1 MSRQTASFARPSSGG
16 AATFTLSRSPSQP
29 TISSRRLPGTT
40 FTPSVVWSGV
50 PGGDFRDWGFWD
62 AMRVQSI
69 IPAPA
74 THFLRMNLV
83 KGLVQMQ
90 SVGRVGGR
98 GSTCGNGKEN
108 RSDVN
113 NRLGQFLRPFVG
125 RAIGQAVGVAFALL
139 AAAGIAR
146 AQLTPSQVLVVYDSR
161 IPESLAVAEYYAGS
175 AKVPG
180 GVGSLPG
187 KRPGV
192 RAVNLNSLG
201 AAVTTPGN
209 IDYPSFASRLRDPI
223 RTHLTSNNLVGSV
236 RCIVLTKGLPHR
248 IFDTDNTNVGDNPS
262 LAATE
267 TTSLGDYTAA
277 SVDSELTLLFLGLDT
292 GEAGGNADSKAD
304 GMVLNPYWKSNQSIS
319 HFNANFAKV
328 SKTLANTNASGPIWA
343 SATATAMPN
352 RLLAGDIMLVCRLD
366 GPTVQV
372 VKDSLDRAQNII
384 ANVNTAAILFD
395 KDPAQ
400 LDNANAPFTSLYA
413 GNDYDLSRNYF
424 TTDGR
429 FPTNASPTIPAPGVN
444 YNAIAGF
451 DNFYVGPLLSWA
463 AGTAPIVN
471 QPVLF
476 LAHYGSNHN
485 GFSITT
491 GGTPAST
498 IYATS
503 FNYAPG
509 AIFNTI
515 ESYNGRDF
523 GGLGLGGTP
532 QQQASS
538 FLASGGTFAV
548 GHVWEPFANTLAD
561 NLYLTQNFVLGGLT
575 WAEAAWSSI
584 PTLSWMHVVLG
595 DPLAR
600 MDRSSEDLNADG
612 VINLEDLIRWEQLPT
627 NDPLRNLNRDAN
639 ITTADRNLL
648 TRTLR
653 QGERASLVGG
663 RP

>member
-1 MSRQTASFARPSSGG
+1 MP
-16 AATFTLSRSPSQP
+16 L
-29 TISSRRLPGTT
+29 
-40 FTPSVVWSGV
+40 
-50 PGGDFRDWGFWD
+50 
-62 AMRVQSI
+62 
-69 IPAPA
+69 
-74 THFLRMNLV
+74 
-83 KGLVQMQ
+83 
-90 SVGRVGGR
+90 VGRVCGR
-98 GSTCGNGKEN
+98 GSTCGNGKGN
-108 RSDVN
+108 RSGVKN
-113 NRLGQFLRPFVG
+113 WFGQVLGMGL
-125 RAIGQAVGVAFALL
+125 ALIS
-139 AAAGIAR
+139 AAGVAR
-146 AQLTPSQVLVVYDSR
+146 AQLSPSQVLVVYDSR
-161 IPESLAVAEYYAGS
+161 IPDSLAIAEYYAGS

-192 RAVNLNSLG
+192 RVVNLNALG
-201 AAVTTPGN
+201 TVVTTPGN
-209 IDYPSFASRLRDPI
+209 IDYPSFAARLRDPI
-223 RTHLTSNNLVGSV
+223 RNYITTNNLVASV
-236 RCIVLTKGLPHR
+236 RCVVLTKGLPHR
-248 IFDTDNTNVGDNPS
+248 IFDIDNTNVGDNPS

-267 TTSLGDYTAA
+267 TTSQGDYTAA
-277 SVDSELTLLFLGLDT
+277 SVDSELTLLFQNLDT
-292 GEAGGNADSKAD
+292 GEAGNNADSKAD

-319 HFNANFAKV
+319 HFNTNFAKV
-328 SKTLANTNASGPIWA
+328 SKTLANTNTSGPIW
-343 SATATAMPN
+343 STATTTPLPN
-352 RLLAGDIMLVCRLD
+352 RLLAGDIVLVCRLD

-372 VKDSLDRAQNII
+372 VKDSLDRAQNVI

-400 LDNANAPFTSLYA
+400 LDNANAPFPSLYA

-429 FPTNASPTIPAPGVN
+429 FPINASPTVPAPGVN

-463 AGTAPIVN
+463 AGTGPIVN

-485 GFSITT
+485 GFSVTT
-491 GGTPAST
+491 GGTAAST

-523 GGLGLGGTP
+523 GGLGIGGTP

-561 NLYLTQNFVLGGLT
+561 NLYLSQNFVLGGLT
-575 WAEAAWSSI
+575 WAEASWSSI

-600 MDRSSEDLNADG
+600 MDRSCEDLNADG
-612 VINLEDLIRWEQLPT
+612 AVNLEDLIRWEQLPVG
-627 NDPLRNLNRDAN
+627 DALRDLNRDASG
-639 ITTADRNLL
+639 TTADRNLL
-648 TRTLR
+648 ARTLR
-653 QGERASLVGG
+653 QGERTSLVGG